1 MSDIVERLRQAANG
15 HPYAKIAWPHRVLI
29 DAAHEIERL
38 RVALKAGNSPEIP
51 DSSSIVHSLIPPDWD
66 NGPYSVASELKRLL
80 VSVADHGTSIDSGTM
95 DGQAHLWVTI
105 GGSEYFIAVEK
116 ALGASKNNPFAAR
129 GELVSKDYKLRQTKD
144 NSND

>member
-1 MSDIVERLRQAANG
+1 MTDIVKRLLQSANG

-105 GGSEYFIAVEK
+105 DGTKYFITVER
-116 ALGASKNNPFAAR
+116 ASRWSKRNPLKPQ
-129 GELVSKDYKLRQTKD
+129 EVSDD
-144 NSND
+144 PV